1 MIVPVSG
8 HLLKARHLNI
18 KERNTP
24 IITQIIL
31 GETQK
36 RFMYPD
42 SEILFPP
49 RCIQQL
55 RDLRGP
61 KWQRLIEHITMLP
74 DNHEEV
80 LAFGLMMIKLGSCL
94 TCDLDSYRAS
104 LGCCTCAR
112 RTISG
117 FKGDDTTLI
126 DTYSKALDDVR
137 GYVVKEQPLCVDI
150 LLKEKLE
157 PPSRRH

>member
-1 MIVPVSG
+1 MCYDMRCVEIIVKLS
-8 HLLKARHLNI
+8 I
-18 KERNTP
+18 KNYSFYLFDGS
-24 IITQIIL
+24 L
-31 GETQK
+31 GRIK
-36 RFMYPD
+36 GKMYPD

-61 KWQRLIEHITMLP
+61 KWQELIECIIILP
-74 DNHEEV
+74 NNHEEI

-117 FKGDDTTLI
+117 FKGDDTSLLEL
-126 DTYSKALDDVR
+126 YHKALDDVKV
-137 GYVVKEQPLCVDI
+137 YVNKPQPLSVSWLI
-150 LLKEKLE
+150 EE
-157 PPSRRH
+157 EQASPPLRRF

>member
-1 MIVPVSG
+1 
-8 HLLKARHLNI
+8 
-18 KERNTP
+18 
-24 IITQIIL
+24 
-31 GETQK
+31 
-36 RFMYPD
+36 MYPD

-61 KWQRLIEHITMLP
+61 KWQQLIEQISVLP
-74 DNHEEV
+74 NNHEKI
-80 LAFGLMMIKLGSCL
+80 LAFGLMMVKLGSCL

-117 FKGDDTTLI
+117 FKGDDTSLLEI
-126 DTYSKALDDVR
+126 YNKAVDDVQT
-137 GYVVKEQPLCVDI
+137 YISKDQPLSVDL
-150 LLKEKLE
+150 LLKEELE
-157 PPSRRH
+157 PTSRYR

>member
-1 MIVPVSG
+1 
-8 HLLKARHLNI
+8 
-18 KERNTP
+18 
-24 IITQIIL
+24 
-31 GETQK
+31 
-36 RFMYPD
+36 MYPD

-61 KWQRLIEHITMLP
+61 KWQNLIRRITSFP

-80 LAFGLMMIKLGSCL
+80 IAFGLLMIKLGSCL

-112 RTISG
+112 RTVSG
-117 FKGDDTTLI
+117 FKGDDSSLI
-126 DTYSKALDDVR
+126 DLYQKALSEARAFVS
-137 GYVVKEQPLCVDI
+137 KEQPICVS
-150 LLKEKLE
+150 LLLE
-157 PPSRRH
+157 DKQAVRP

>member
-1 MIVPVSG
+1 
-8 HLLKARHLNI
+8 
-18 KERNTP
+18 
-24 IITQIIL
+24 
-31 GETQK
+31 
-36 RFMYPD
+36 MYPD

-61 KWQRLIEHITMLP
+61 KWQNLVARIITVP
-74 DNHEEV
+74 PNHEEAI
-80 LAFGLMMIKLGSCL
+80 AFGLMMSKLGSCL

-117 FKGDDTTLI
+117 FKGDDQSLLEL
-126 DTYSKALDDVR
+126 YQKALSDVKT
-137 GYVVKEQPLCVDI
+137 YLSKNNLPLSVR
-150 LLKEKLE
+150 LLLE
-157 PPSRRH
+157 AQLPPIGSK

>member
-1 MIVPVSG
+1 
-8 HLLKARHLNI
+8 
-18 KERNTP
+18 
-24 IITQIIL
+24 
-31 GETQK
+31 
-36 RFMYPD
+36 MYPD

-61 KWQRLIEHITMLP
+61 KWQSLIERISILP
-74 DNHEEV
+74 SNHEEI

-117 FKGDDTTLI
+117 FKGDDTSLI
-126 DTYSKALDDVR
+126 DTYQKALSDVQSFIS
-137 GYVVKEQPLCVDI
+137 KEQPLSVS
-150 LLKEKLE
+150 LLLEEELE
-157 PPSRRH
+157 PFTRRR

>member
-1 MIVPVSG
+1 
-8 HLLKARHLNI
+8 
-18 KERNTP
+18 
-24 IITQIIL
+24 
-31 GETQK
+31 
-36 RFMYPD
+36 MYPD

-61 KWQRLIEHITMLP
+61 QWQELIEHINVLP
-74 DNHEEV
+74 HNHEEI

-117 FKGDDTTLI
+117 FKGDDTSLLEI
-126 DTYSKALDDVR
+126 YQKALVNVQT
-137 GYVVKEQPLCVDI
+137 YIAKPQPLSVTW
-150 LLKEKLE
+150 LLEEKL
-157 PPSRRH
+157 PALSQ